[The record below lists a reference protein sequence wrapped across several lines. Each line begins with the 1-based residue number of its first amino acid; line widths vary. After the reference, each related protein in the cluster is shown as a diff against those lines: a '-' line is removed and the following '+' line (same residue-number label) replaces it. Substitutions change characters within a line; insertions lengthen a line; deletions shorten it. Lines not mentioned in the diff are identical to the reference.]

1 MSHVC
6 VWMNSCV
13 SEQHLGVKRKMN
25 TTDLEAGNMFQNLYP
40 TPHTHDALGTK
51 YLHLS
56 AFLNR

>member
-1 MSHVC
+1 
-6 VWMNSCV
+6 
-13 SEQHLGVKRKMN
+13 MN